1 MVSGTTS
8 QKVDPSQATTIIKP
22 RPGWHLIDLRELW
35 LHRGLLYFLTWR
47 DIKVRYKQTVVG
59 VLWALLQPFLK
70 LVVFSVIFGIVA
82 KIDSQGYPYP
92 IFLYAALL
100 PWQFFSVA
108 LTTSSGSVVASA
120 GLITKVYFPRLII
133 PMASVGA
140 CLVDFGISFTLLIGL
155 MLYYGVAPTVNI
167 LMVVPLVIF
176 TIFTALGVGTLLSAL
191 NVAYRDF
198 RYVVPFGVNLWM
210 FVTPVLYSR
219 EAFED
224 WQRVLALNPMAGI
237 VDAYRAAVL
246 GKPFDWDGLAISMA
260 VAVGLFLVGM
270 LYFRRLER
278 QFADIV

>member
-1 MVSGTTS
+1 
-8 QKVDPSQATTIIKP
+8 
-22 RPGWHLIDLRELW
+22 
-35 LHRGLLYFLTWR
+35 
-47 DIKVRYKQTVVG
+47 
-59 VLWALLQPFLK
+59 
-70 LVVFSVIFGIVA
+70 
-82 KIDSQGYPYP
+82 
-92 IFLYAALL
+92 
-100 PWQFFSVA
+100 
-108 LTTSSGSVVASA
+108 
-120 GLITKVYFPRLII
+120 
-133 PMASVGA
+133 
-140 CLVDFGISFTLLIGL
+140 
-155 MLYYGVAPTVNI
+155 
-167 LMVVPLVIF
+167 MVVPLVIF